1 MLKTAFQTELHFT
14 DTCRRGNSGAD
25 VRRVQEWLCLNAIQ
39 HPNAAL
45 NTALDG
51 QFGPATERAVQ
62 NFQALRKLP
71 KTGVVT
77 PELFARLSTP
87 LSTAF
92 QKKSISTDIRK
103 VVIQLAQVH
112 LKQRSAELQ
121 TDDAQNL
128 GPWVRSYCDLFDGS
142 PFKWCMGFVQT
153 ILDQAA
159 SEFGRN
165 FVDIM
170 PQTLSCDVLALNGE
184 KHNRLIDSAILRK
197 NPKRIHPGDV
207 FLLRNAINKSSQTK
221 DWFHTGLVTAIS
233 GDIIE
238 TIEGNTDSKGGSNG
252 TAVFSRVR
260 NFQKTTLDVFSIDG
274 L

>member
-14 DTCRRGNSGAD
+14 DTLKKGATGAG
-25 VRRVQEWLCLNAIQ
+25 VRRAQEWLCLNALQ
-39 HPNAAL
+39 YPTEAL

-51 QFGPATERAVQ
+51 QFGPATERAIR

-71 KTGVVT
+71 KTGIVT
-77 PELFARLSTP
+77 PELFAQLSAP

-92 QKKSISTDIRK
+92 QKKPTATDIRNAI
-103 VVIQLAQVH
+103 IQLAQAH

-121 TDDAQNL
+121 TSDAQNL
-128 GPWVRSYCDLFDGS
+128 GPWVRSYCDLADGS

-165 FVDIM
+165 FTDIM
-170 PQTLSCDVLALNGE
+170 PQTLSCDVLALSGQA
-184 KHNRLIDSAILRK
+184 HNRLIDNAVLRK
-197 NPKRIHPGDV
+197 NPKRVRPGDV
-207 FLLRNAINKSSQTK
+207 FLLRNAINGSAQTK
-221 DWFHTGLVTAIS
+221 DWFHTGLITAIS
-233 GDIIE
+233 GDVIE
-238 TIEGNTDSKGGSNG
+238 TIEGNTNSKGDSNG
-252 TAVFSRVR
+252 TSVLSRVR
-260 NFQKTTLDVFSIDG
+260 NFQKTTLDVFLIDG

>member
-14 DTCRRGNSGAD
+14 DTLQKGITGAN
-25 VRRVQEWLCLNAIQ
+25 VRRVQEWLCLNALQ
-39 HPNAAL
+39 HPNEAL

-51 QFGPATERAVQ
+51 QFGPATERAVR
-62 NFQALRKLP
+62 NFQTLRRLP
-71 KTGVVT
+71 KTGIVT

-92 QKKSISTDIRK
+92 QRKPTGTDVRK
-103 VVIQLAQVH
+103 AVIQLAQIH

-121 TDDAQNL
+121 TNDAQNL
-128 GPWVRSYCDLFDGS
+128 GPWVRSYCDLADGS

-153 ILDQAA
+153 ILDQTA

-165 FVDIM
+165 FTDIM
-170 PQTLSCDVLALNGE
+170 PQTLSCDVLALNGQ
-184 KHNRLIDSAILRK
+184 KHNRLIDSAVLRK
-197 NPKRIHPGDV
+197 NPKRIRPGDV
-207 FLLRNAINKSSQTK
+207 FLLRNAITAKTPTK
-221 DWFHTGLVTAIS
+221 DWFHTGLITAVS
-233 GDIIE
+233 GDVVE

-260 NFQKTTLDVFSIDG
+260 NFQKTTLDVFSIDE